1 MSVASRLTMTTPHGL
16 LALRPETD
24 SAEDTAFLFDL
35 FCAVRL
41 AEMALMPLDDAGRRF
56 LLQAQ
61 FRSMTN
67 TYRTNYPNA
76 RFEIATLDDTP
87 IGRLIT
93 DVQPDCV
100 HFVDIALLPASQ
112 GGGLATTLMLAAL
125 EEPRRLGVPGR
136 VNVLGQ
142 NVASLR
148 LCQRLG
154 FSVNAQRPPFVELI
168 WHA

>member
-1 MSVASRLTMTTPHGL
+1 
-16 LALRPETD
+16 
-24 SAEDTAFLFDL
+24 
-35 FCAVRL
+35 
-41 AEMALMPLDDAGRRF
+41 MALMPLDEARRGL

-67 TYRTNYPNA
+67 TYRDNYPTA
-76 RFEIATLDDTP
+76 RFEIATLDDTA

-93 DVQPDCV
+93 EIRPDCV
-100 HFVDIALLPASQ
+100 HFVDIALLPARQ
-112 GGGLATTLMLAAL
+112 GGGLATALMLAAL
-125 EEPRRLGVPGR
+125 QEPRRLGLPAR

-148 LCQRLG
+148 LCERLG
-154 FSVNAQRPPFVELI
+154 FSVKAQRPPFVELI